1 MKKLNCSSI
10 VSFAFVKNSLRR
22 LIPLIVASLIGCFI
36 SITLPALIIGYGPDM
51 VPSYL
56 NEYGI
61 YTKLIATFL
70 GGITPVILFS
80 SLHKKNSVNFHFSI
94 PLTRVQIFISYL
106 VVSLVVMVIPL
117 LYNFANFAVLG
128 FAKEGFDIVVVAAV
142 TGLFVNA
149 VSFFAGIVT
158 GSNVVHF
165 VCAVWFNFIAHTIFL
180 IALLYSDFFLIG
192 FSDTTFEEIIYKC
205 SPFTFDFDANT
216 SFTIVY
222 FAIAVLIFAV
232 SLLLFK
238 KLKLERAEQGM
249 TFKSISIVLNV
260 IIAVYG
266 SVLLSILLY
275 DISKTMTMFIF
286 GNILGCLIG
295 TYAGFMF
302 LNKSSKIFAKG
313 TFKVLIVS
321 VVISLLFSFSFIF
334 DIYGFSSKVPKVS
347 EVKKVTLNVYSE
359 EFEDENNSIAI
370 TENLNKQRVL
380 TFHEELIKVSEDV
393 DNLNSEEYWT
403 YSDGAFDEVQLVYEL
418 SNGDVMYRSYYV
430 PVNVEKYIKDI
441 VNSKEYKEQNMIDL
455 STVDI
460 KDITVYS
467 NVENDGGSIIS
478 SKEKIKK
485 IVDALNKDI
494 ANRTFEDYSV
504 QNQKLLYQ
512 LEIRGTEKKNQSDK
526 NSDLYLNRFIIE
538 KDINVKKVLK
548 DLNKIYL

>member
-180 IALLYSDFFLIG
+180 IALLYSDYFLIG
-192 FSDTTFEEIIYKC
+192 FSDLAFEEIIYKC

-216 SFTIVY
+216 SFTAIY
-222 FAIAVLIFAV
+222 FAIAVVIFAV

-238 KLKLERAEQGM
+238 KLKLERAEHGM

-275 DISKTMTMFIF
+275 DISETMTMFIF
-286 GNILGCLIG
+286 GNILGCIIG

-313 TFKVLIVS
+313 TFKVLVVS
-321 VVISLLFSFSFIF
+321 IVISLLFSFSFVF
-334 DIYGFSSKVPKVS
+334 DMYGYSSKVPNVS
-347 EVKKVTLNVYSE
+347 EVKKINLNVYSE
-359 EFEDENNSIAI
+359 EFEDGNDSIVI
-370 TENLNKQRVL
+370 SENLNKQKVL
-380 TFHEELIKVSEDV
+380 TLHEDLIKISEDV
-393 DNLNSEEYWT
+393 ENLNTEDYIT
-403 YSDGAFDEVQLVYEL
+403 NSDGTFDEIQLVYEL
-418 SNGDVMYRSYYV
+418 SNGNVMYRSYYA
-430 PVNVEKYIKDI
+430 PVNVEKYLKDI
-441 VNSKEYKEQNMIDL
+441 VNSKEYKEQRIIDL
-455 STVDI
+455 STIDI
-460 KDITVYS
+460 NEITIYS
-467 NVENDGGSIIS
+467 NIENDGGSIIS
-478 SKEKIKK
+478 SEEKIKK
-485 IVDALNKDI
+485 IVEALNKDI
-494 ANRTFEDYSV
+494 LNRTFEDYSAND
-504 QNQKLLYQ
+504 QELLYQ
-512 LEIRGTEKKNQSDK
+512 LEIHGTEKKNLSDK
-526 NSDLYLNRFIIE
+526 NSDFYINRFVIN
-538 KDINVKKVLK
+538 KDTNVIKVLK
-548 DLNKIYL
+548 ELNKIYL